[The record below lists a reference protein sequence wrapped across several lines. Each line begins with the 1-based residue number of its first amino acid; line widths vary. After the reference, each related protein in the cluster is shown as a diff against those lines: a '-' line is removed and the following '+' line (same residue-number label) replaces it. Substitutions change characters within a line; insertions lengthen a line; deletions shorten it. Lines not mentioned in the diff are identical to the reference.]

1 MCLIASLNDCHLIT
15 MDNWNF
21 SLVRYMC
28 VSMFVCLFFSRA
40 KACLHSPLTRGLP
53 AGLGA
58 DSDFNKR

>member
-28 VSMFVCLFFSRA
+28 VSMFVCLFVFLES
-40 KACLHSPLTRGLP
+40 KSMP
-53 AGLGA
+53 AQSIDVWPTCRTGG
-58 DSDFNKR
+58 